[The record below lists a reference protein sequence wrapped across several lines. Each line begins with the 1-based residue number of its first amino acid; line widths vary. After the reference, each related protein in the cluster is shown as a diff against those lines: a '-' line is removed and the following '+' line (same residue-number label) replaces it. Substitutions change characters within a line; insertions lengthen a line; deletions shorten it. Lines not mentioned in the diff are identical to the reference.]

1 MANTTE
7 KKETSKKETKM
18 VKIRLPRMRKDQND
32 VTVGIN
38 GKIYKIQRGVEVEVP
53 EAVAL
58 EIERSERVR
67 DKNLAFIEELTSR

>member
-7 KKETSKKETKM
+7 KKETTKKEIKM

-53 EAVAL
+53 EAVAK

-67 DKNLAFIEELTSR
+67 DRNLAFIEDLTSR